1 MQNTRNIRSK
11 FKSTEEHLMRL
22 AAQAEKGYS
31 LLKLNDQNM
40 EDDIIITQ
48 EDLNTWKTKTLH
60 EKFPNSLQKNH
71 VDKNSS
77 LLWLSAGYIY
87 PEMENFAVIT
97 QERVIKTRN
106 YEKHYLGMGVINR
119 SENVIKC
126 VTQLNK

>member
-1 MQNTRNIRSK
+1 MQNTRNIRTK
-11 FKSTEEHLMRL
+11 FGSTEVNLTRL

-40 EDDIIITQ
+40 EDDLITQ

-71 VDKNSS
+71 VAKESS
-77 LLWLSAGYIY
+77 LLWLSTGYIY

-97 QERVIKTRN
+97 QERAIKTRN
-106 YEKHYLGMGVINR
+106 YGKQYLGMEVINR
-119 SENVIKC
+119 SENAKKC
-126 VTQLNK
+126 AT